1 MHRKPKEVGPL
12 ENSLHIELVLH
23 FEYFP
28 SMCRDSLMYTLKFPL
43 VEEGVA

>member
-1 MHRKPKEVGPL
+1 MHRKPKEVGPV
-12 ENSLHIELVLH
+12 ENSLLVLR